1 MAVPPAT
8 PAQSSGSAGLSH
20 ENISNNMDSS
30 IFFMMNIEIY
40 EKKYITMSISL
51 FILDYTQDLFISN
64 YFLIL
69 YSIAAS
75 TFRHVLSLFLHKYNS

>member
-40 EKKYITMSISL
+40 EKKYYNEYLS
-51 FILDYTQDLFISN
+51 FYT
-64 YFLIL
+64 
-69 YSIAAS
+69 
-75 TFRHVLSLFLHKYNS
+75 

>member
-40 EKKYITMSISL
+40 EKK
-51 FILDYTQDLFISN
+51 ILQ
-64 YFLIL
+64 
-69 YSIAAS
+69 
-75 TFRHVLSLFLHKYNS
+75 